1 MKIVFVSIGVEYLG
15 IELMAAKLKEEGH
28 EVKAICDESLF
39 DDKNYFRIMP
49 LAKLFNRREE
59 VIQEIIDEKP
69 DLVGITVITPGFQW
83 AMEIA
88 DGLKA
93 RRPDIKTMMGGVHV
107 TCVPDHVIAKESVDM
122 ICVGE
127 GLQAIVELT
136 NSLQNGED
144 RTDIKNFWFKRDGK
158 VIKNP
163 QRPEL
168 RDADD
173 FPMIDKTVY
182 EGQVPMHVNHMTM
195 SQYGCPFAC
204 AFCTV
209 STLGENSKANGGR
222 PLHIRSVDKF
232 LDELTYYREKNGYES
247 VFNMANTFTSSKKW
261 TLEWAEKYPKKL
273 GMPYKISTHPTK
285 VDDDIARALKES
297 GCHIVQLGV
306 ESFNPEV
313 RAKVFH
319 RYESNEEI
327 IAATDAMDRAG
338 LRYTMD
344 YILGAPLQTEEEYR
358 EAAEFFITRKKCLRI
373 TPFFISFLP
382 NTPLIK
388 ISKDLGI
395 LTDEHIEVIN
405 EGIDE
410 CNILTT
416 GSIVDKKVLDKLLLW
431 RLYFRLI
438 PLLPESASRYL
449 LENERFKF
457 LRFLPVTTVLLM
469 VDVIV
474 ALWVRDYTAIAYMK
488 TYFWNLRK
496 ILRSK
501 KKTWTRKLSERF
513 SSTKNFPGVEPA
525 E

>member
-39 DDKNYFRIMP
+39 DDKNYFTIMP

-69 DLVGITVITPGFQW
+69 DLVGVTVITPGFKW
-83 AMEIA
+83 AQEIT

-107 TCVPDHVIAKESVDM
+107 TCVPDTVIAKQSVDM

-127 GLQAIVELT
+127 GLQAILELA
-136 NSLQNGED
+136 NSLDSGED
-144 RTDIKNFWFKRDGK
+144 RTDIKNIWFKRNGEI
-158 VIKNP
+158 IKNP

-168 RDADD
+168 RDADA
-173 FPMIDKTVY
+173 FPMMDKTVY
-182 EGQVPMHVNHMTM
+182 EDQVPMHVNHLTM
-195 SQYGCPFAC
+195 SQFGCPFAC
-204 AFCTV
+204 AFCTL

-222 PLHIRSVDKF
+222 PLHIRSVDNF
-232 LDELTYYREKNGYES
+232 LNELTFYRERNGYDS
-247 VFNMANTFTSSKKW
+247 IFNMANTFTSSKKW
-261 TLEWAEKYPKKL
+261 TLEWAEKYPKKI
-273 GMPYKISTHPTK
+273 GMPYKVATHPTK
-285 VDDDIARALKES
+285 VDDDVARALKES

-306 ESFNPEV
+306 ESFSPEV
-313 RAKVFH
+313 RAQIFH
-319 RYESNEEI
+319 RYETNEEI
-327 IAATDAMDRAG
+327 VAATDAMDKAG

-358 EAAEFFITRKKCLRI
+358 EAAEFFITRKMCLRI

-382 NTPLIK
+382 NTPLVK
-388 ISKDLGI
+388 IAKDKGL
-395 LTDEHIEVIN
+395 LTDKDIEMIN
-405 EGIDE
+405 DGVDE
-410 CNILTT
+410 CYLST
-416 GSIVDKKVLDKLLLW
+416 GSIVDKQVLAKLMLW

-438 PLLPESASRYL
+438 PILPENASRFL
-449 LENERFKF
+449 LKNDRFKY
-457 LRFLPVTTVLLM
+457 LRFLPVTTVLLF

-474 ALWVRDYTAIAYMK
+474 ALWVKDYTAIAYMK
-488 TYFWNLRK
+488 TYFWNFRK
-496 ILRSK
+496 IFRSK

-513 SSTKNFPGVEPA
+513 SSTKNVPGVEPA